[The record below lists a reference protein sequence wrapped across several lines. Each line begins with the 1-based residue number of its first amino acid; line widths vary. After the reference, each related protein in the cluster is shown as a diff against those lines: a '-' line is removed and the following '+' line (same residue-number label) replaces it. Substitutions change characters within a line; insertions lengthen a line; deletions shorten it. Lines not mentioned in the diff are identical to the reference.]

1 MGPRRLGVAILRTD
15 REGLRAAC
23 FSAKA
28 AISVAGG
35 QTSRSALA
43 ADTRGTGKHGL
54 EFGRGGLEAVHFPV
68 TGNQRPDGV
77 GHGRIPQG
85 SFEKVS
91 RKFRSI
97 CASRAG
103 APVPDTGFAAR
114 QPLTASLRP
123 CLRLPA
129 KVASG
134 RLPLMMRSQL
144 GDALS
149 RNSKPNSPWA
159 RPGSLLQNKLDL
171 CFEECGKPHQ
181 TGSARSSWP
190 R

>member
-23 FSAKA
+23 FFSE
-28 AISVAGG
+28 GG
-35 QTSRSALA
+35 NQRRGRANQQVGLGG
-43 ADTRGTGKHGL
+43 DTRGTGKHGL

-97 CASRAG
+97 CASRGG
-103 APVPDTGFAAR
+103 APAVNGVT
-114 QPLTASLRP
+114 S
-123 CLRLPA
+123 
-129 KVASG
+129 
-134 RLPLMMRSQL
+134 
-144 GDALS
+144 
-149 RNSKPNSPWA
+149 
-159 RPGSLLQNKLDL
+159 SLL
-171 CFEECGKPHQ
+171 E
-181 TGSARSSWP
+181 AP
-190 R
+190 RQGCERAAATL